1 MLRETGA
8 RVEEID
14 LNRGLSAAE
23 LDKLIGKRDYRAF
36 LNSRNEL
43 YRERGM
49 KENPPPRAE
58 ALRLM
63 AENPNL
69 IKRPILIAGGEIL
82 LGFDEAAWRARLSG
96 VN

>member
-1 MLRETGA
+1 M
-8 RVEEID
+8 D

-23 LDKLIGKRDYRAF
+23 LEKLIGNRDYRLF

-49 KENPPPRAE
+49 KENPPSRAE

-69 IKRPILIAGGEIL
+69 IKRPILVKGRQMV
-82 LGFDEAAWRARLSG
+82 LGFDEEEWADA
-96 VN
+96 V